1 MIVKVKT
8 VLKLFGSLEKPSK
21 SQCRWC
27 CTLHVPVSAV
37 KVKRWIKNYTLS
49 ATYSTK
55 NLTILRYYLLFCTHT
70 CSLKQNF
77 ELLKPHPDI
86 FFFFQ
91 IRVHKFARI
100 VQMNPLRLR
109 RGSLGLQKFSVT
121 NREPLSLHKFSVTHT
136 VLSLPFSQQIQCTF
150 ILNVVNLN

>member
-1 MIVKVKT
+1 M
-8 VLKLFGSLEKPSK
+8 FQFPS
-21 SQCRWC
+21 
-27 CTLHVPVSAV
+27 V

-49 ATYSTK
+49 ATYSRK
-55 NLTILRYYLLFCTHT
+55 NLKILRYYLLFCTHT
-70 CSLKQNF
+70 CSSKQNF

-86 FFFFQ
+86 FFFQ
-91 IRVHKFARI
+91 IRVHKYARI

-109 RGSLGLQKFSVT
+109 RGSLQLQTFLVT
-121 NREPLSLHKFSVTHT
+121 NREPLPLHKFSVTHT

>member
-1 MIVKVKT
+1 M
-8 VLKLFGSLEKPSK
+8 KLFGSLEKPSK

-86 FFFFQ
+86 FFFFSNQGSQ
-91 IRVHKFARI
+91 ICQNCSDESTEVTERVTWTSEIFGNKQGATFTPQIFGNTHSFVLTFFA
-100 VQMNPLRLR
+100 
-109 RGSLGLQKFSVT
+109 T
-121 NREPLSLHKFSVTHT
+121 NTMYLYFKCCKP
-136 VLSLPFSQQIQCTF
+136 
-150 ILNVVNLN
+150 